1 MATKKRNYKKEYE
14 NYQGSPEQIKN
25 RAARNAARRKMEK
38 AGKVRKGDGKD
49 VDHKN
54 GNPRSNKS
62 SNLRVQSKSANRSF
76 SRKSSNKSKHH

>member
-14 NYQGSPEQIKN
+14 NYQGKPEQIKN
-25 RAARNAARRKMEK
+25 RAARNKARSEMAKE
-38 AGKVRKGDGKD
+38 GKVRKGDGKD

-54 GNPRSNKS
+54 GNPRYGKK

-76 SRKSSNKSKHH
+76 SRKSSNRGKHH